1 MKLAKRLFSPKKDP
15 PPAAAAAPA
24 AAPAPPACPPQ
35 LSPANLIVALDHVL
49 ASEGDEE
56 WCERLAVL
64 TTSALFLLDRSGED
78 DPLAPF
84 GQPLGRIRLAEDLAE
99 VVLVNTREHNPDGSS
114 TPSFT
119 QLELRTSTL
128 FGRDLLLRGVP
139 GAADVHQWA
148 AALSEQQR
156 LAQAEHDDG
165 RHSDSEERRPSPP
178 PAGDRDDWPWNAA
191 VAADVDAM
199 GRLEKKRDGPLDFM
213 GGWVE
218 RHFLLREGAG
228 LLLYYCRAHDVTGW
242 DVNDE
247 LLGELRGAIELAGAT
262 LEEVPAD
269 DQDPDATPGCLTPF
283 TGEAADADPSVPTTA
298 LRITA
303 REEPEAQ
310 LFPQRPRRL
319 GVLTVRAATPTLQ
332 QLWKERLRAAIRHAN
347 AVPPSP
353 RTAARLAAAA
363 SSGGAP
369 AAAETPPPLTLTP
382 PTPEGGHWAGP
393 VALVHAAWV
402 AKEYAPDSIAATW
415 LPWAWVFLANA
426 IAAVLFYRRLRYV
439 AAAKEYM
446 AEVERV
452 EQEALEESIE
462 LALGRGPG
470 AAAAGDGDEASAPS
484 ELQPGDEGFVYPG
497 VREKLDEHYQL
508 WCDMWAEHNRRVA
521 AGEDVTDSEWARS
534 QRKEYNRPPGVAA
547 ADWERAPPLPDSGGD
562 WERRLGVETIVQD
575 EFDEEPL
582 ESMLRRRKGAGF
594 GE

>member
-1 MKLAKRLFSPKKDP
+1 MRAAQSCEREERTPTPTPPSPKVQRNAADADAVVANSMKLAKRLFRPKMTRHRP
-15 PPAAAAAPA
+15 PPRRR
-24 AAPAPPACPPQ
+24 PPLRAHSCPPQ

-139 GAADVHQWA
+139 GAADVHKWA

-353 RTAARLAAAA
+353 RTAARALLPPPLAAA
-363 SSGGAP
+363 
-369 AAAETPPPLTLTP
+369 
-382 PTPEGGHWAGP
+382 
-393 VALVHAAWV
+393 
-402 AKEYAPDSIAATW
+402 
-415 LPWAWVFLANA
+415 
-426 IAAVLFYRRLRYV
+426 R
-439 AAAKEYM
+439 
-446 AEVERV
+446 
-452 EQEALEESIE
+452 
-462 LALGRGPG
+462 
-470 AAAAGDGDEASAPS
+470 
-484 ELQPGDEGFVYPG
+484 
-497 VREKLDEHYQL
+497 
-508 WCDMWAEHNRRVA
+508 
-521 AGEDVTDSEWARS
+521 
-534 QRKEYNRPPGVAA
+534 
-547 ADWERAPPLPDSGGD
+547 PLP
-562 WERRLGVETIVQD
+562 
-575 EFDEEPL
+575 
-582 ESMLRRRKGAGF
+582 RRRRRR
-594 GE
+594 

>member
-1 MKLAKRLFSPKKDP
+1 M
-15 PPAAAAAPA
+15 
-24 AAPAPPACPPQ
+24 
-35 LSPANLIVALDHVL
+35 
-49 ASEGDEE
+49 
-56 WCERLAVL
+56 
-64 TTSALFLLDRSGED
+64 
-78 DPLAPF
+78 
-84 GQPLGRIRLAEDLAE
+84 
-99 VVLVNTREHNPDGSS
+99 
-114 TPSFT
+114 
-119 QLELRTSTL
+119 
-128 FGRDLLLRGVP
+128 
-139 GAADVHQWA
+139 
-148 AALSEQQR
+148 
-156 LAQAEHDDG
+156 
-165 RHSDSEERRPSPP
+165 
-178 PAGDRDDWPWNAA
+178 
-191 VAADVDAM
+191 
-199 GRLEKKRDGPLDFM
+199 
-213 GGWVE
+213 
-218 RHFLLREGAG
+218 
-228 LLLYYCRAHDVTGW
+228 
-242 DVNDE
+242 
-247 LLGELRGAIELAGAT
+247 
-262 LEEVPAD
+262 
-269 DQDPDATPGCLTPF
+269 
-283 TGEAADADPSVPTTA
+283 
-298 LRITA
+298 
-303 REEPEAQ
+303 
-310 LFPQRPRRL
+310 
-319 GVLTVRAATPTLQ
+319 
-332 QLWKERLRAAIRHAN
+332 
-347 AVPPSP
+347 
-353 RTAARLAAAA
+353 
-363 SSGGAP
+363 
-369 AAAETPPPLTLTP
+369 
-382 PTPEGGHWAGP
+382 
-393 VALVHAAWV
+393 HAAWV